1 VAPEPGKR
9 AALAVLM
16 RRNKVA
22 APATLIDLH
31 APPRHRKARAKPAPG
46 PSKELSFVDL
56 PEIGIKRTGTMLAN
70 ARAAAGLELSDIAR
84 DTRVPLRHLKA
95 LEEDRH
101 DELPALPYAI
111 GFVKSFARA
120 VGLDPE
126 TVAGQ
131 FRAETSKGAHVP
143 SMGTLEPLDE
153 RRLPSQALVYG
164 SVALVIAVIA
174 GLSAWGA
181 GAFDPPPPAAI
192 ETASAPPPA
201 PAAVE
206 TAPAAVAVA
215 AAGAPAPAIAAS
227 GPVVLTAREDV
238 WLKVYDGA
246 TKTSVM
252 TGTLAAGQSFSVP
265 ATPGLQ
271 LWTGKAGAL
280 DVTIGGR
287 PIPPL
292 GGPVETVKN
301 ISLAPADLLARQAAK
316 EAGTAPAATEA
327 AATASGLK
335 PIATIPA
342 PKPKPEA
349 VMPPPATPPAGA

>member
-1 VAPEPGKR
+1 
-9 AALAVLM
+9 M
-16 RRNKVA
+16 
-22 APATLIDLH
+22 
-31 APPRHRKARAKPAPG
+31 ARAKPAPG

-56 PEIGIKRTGTMLAN
+56 PESGIKRTGAMLAN

-164 SVALVIAVIA
+164 SVVLVIAVIA

-181 GAFDPPPPAAI
+181 GAFDPPPPAAT
-192 ETASAPPPA
+192 ETVAAPPAAPAPAVAEAAPAAAAVAATPGAPPPA
-201 PAAVE
+201 I
-206 TAPAAVAVA
+206 A
-215 AAGAPAPAIAAS
+215 AA

-238 WLKVYDGA
+238 WLKVYDGT

-252 TGTLAAGQSFSVP
+252 TGTLAAGQSFTVP
-265 ATPGLQ
+265 QTPGLQ

-301 ISLAPADLLARQAAK
+301 ISLAPADLIARQAAK
-316 EAGTAPAATEA
+316 DAGVAAAPAGAAPAPAAGA
-327 AATASGLK
+327 VAPASGLK

>member
-1 VAPEPGKR
+1 
-9 AALAVLM
+9 
-16 RRNKVA
+16 
-22 APATLIDLH
+22 
-31 APPRHRKARAKPAPG
+31 
-46 PSKELSFVDL
+46 VDL
-56 PEIGIKRTGTMLAN
+56 AESGTKRTGAMLAN
-70 ARAAAGLELSDIAR
+70 GRAAAGLELVDIAR

-126 TVAGQ
+126 TVASQ

-143 SMGTLEPLDE
+143 SLNTLEPLDE

-164 SVALVIAVIA
+164 SIALVVAVIA

-181 GAFDPPPPAAI
+181 GAFDPPPPASTEIA
-192 ETASAPPPA
+192 AAAPAPAEVEPLPA
-201 PAAVE
+201 PAAV
-206 TAPAAVAVA
+206 TAPVGAVT
-215 AAGAPAPAIAAS
+215 PANAS

-238 WLKVYDGA
+238 WLKIYDGA

-252 TGTLAAGQSFSVP
+252 TGTLAAGQSFTVP
-265 ATPGLQ
+265 ADPGLQ

-287 PIPPL
+287 PIPAL
-292 GGPVETVKN
+292 GGLAETIKN

-316 EAGTAPAATEA
+316 DAGTATPVAGAAPAAGA
-327 AATASGLK
+327 AMVATTGLK
-335 PIATIPA
+335 PIATVPP
-342 PKPKPEA
+342 PKPKPA
-349 VMPPPATPPAGA
+349 LVPPPVTPAPGT

>member
-1 VAPEPGKR
+1 
-9 AALAVLM
+9 
-16 RRNKVA
+16 
-22 APATLIDLH
+22 
-31 APPRHRKARAKPAPG
+31 
-46 PSKELSFVDL
+46 LSFVDL
-56 PEIGIKRTGTMLAN
+56 PEIGIKRTGAMLAN

-181 GAFDPPPPAAI
+181 GAFDPPPPAAT
-192 ETASAPPPA
+192 ETVAAPPPA
-201 PAAVE
+201 PAPAAADA
-206 TAPAAVAVA
+206 APAAGTLA
-215 AAGAPAPAIAAS
+215 AAPGAPAPAIAAS

-238 WLKVYDGA
+238 WLKIYDGA

-252 TGTLAAGQSFSVP
+252 TGTLAAGQSFNVP

-327 AATASGLK
+327 AAPASGLK